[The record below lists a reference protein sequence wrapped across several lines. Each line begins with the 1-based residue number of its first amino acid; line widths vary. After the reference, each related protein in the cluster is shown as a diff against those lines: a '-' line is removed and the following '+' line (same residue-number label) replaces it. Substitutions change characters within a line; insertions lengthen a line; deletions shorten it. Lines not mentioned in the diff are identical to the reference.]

1 MPDRSGQKLTGVIS
15 ASVLLRQTEAVCRR
29 APDVVLGLSG
39 GVDSGVAA
47 ELLVRQG
54 YSVCGAL
61 LRIPGADCP
70 REDALAVAQAADIP
84 LFELDVG
91 EAFERIVLRNFARE
105 YAGARTPNPCIVCN
119 PGVKFAALCELADEL
134 GAPFVASGHY
144 AGVRTAAGRAELLR
158 HASGKDQ
165 SYMLYRLPQSQLG
178 RLLLPLQQMGKA
190 SVRELAREWA
200 LPVAQKRD
208 SQDICFVP
216 QGDYAAVLER
226 LGVPM
231 APGDF
236 VDGEGRVLGRH
247 EGIARYTVG
256 QRKGL
261 GVSADQRLFV
271 TKIDAFTRRVTLQG
285 SEALLC
291 SRLALSDVVWTSGEA
306 PKQPVCATVKLRLG
320 PREHA
325 ARVQPLGER
334 GALVLFD
341 RPVRRGA
348 PGQSAVFY
356 DGDMVLGGGVIDDAA
371 L

>member
-1 MPDRSGQKLTGVIS
+1 MPDGQEKKNTGVIS

-39 GVDSGVAA
+39 GVDSCAA
-47 ELLVRQG
+47 AALLVRQG

-70 REDALAVAQAADIP
+70 REDALAVAQATDIP

-91 EAFERIVLRNFARE
+91 EAFERVVLRNFAKE
-105 YAGARTPNPCIVCN
+105 YAAARTPNPCIVCN
-119 PGVKFAALCELADEL
+119 PGVKFAALCELADDL

-144 AGVRTAAGRAELLR
+144 ARLRKSDAYTQLLR
-158 HASGKDQ
+158 HASEKDQ
-165 SYMLYRLPQSQLG
+165 SYMLYRLPQAILS
-178 RLLLPLQQMGKA
+178 RLLLPLQELEKS

-216 QGDYAAVLER
+216 QGDYAAVLKR

-231 APGDF
+231 APGNF
-236 VDGEGRVLGRH
+236 VDKQGQVLGRH
-247 EGIARYTVG
+247 KGIARYTVG

-261 GVSADQRLFV
+261 GVSADRRLFV
-271 TKIDAFTRRVTLQG
+271 TAIDALTGNVTLQG

-291 SRLALSDVVWTSGEA
+291 RQMTLSEVVWTSGEA
-306 PKQPVCATVKLRLG
+306 PKQPVRATVKLRLG

-325 ARVQPLGER
+325 ARVQPLGEQE
-334 GALVLFD
+334 ALITFD
-341 RPVRRGA
+341 QPVRRGA

-356 DGDMVLGGGVIDDAA
+356 DGDTVVGGGVIGHAA
-371 L
+371 P